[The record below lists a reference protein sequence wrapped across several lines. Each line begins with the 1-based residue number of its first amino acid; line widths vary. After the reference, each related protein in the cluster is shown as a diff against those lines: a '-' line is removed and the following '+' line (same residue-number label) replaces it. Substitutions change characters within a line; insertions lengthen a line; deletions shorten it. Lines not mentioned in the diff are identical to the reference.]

1 MSGDAVNLLAA
12 IVWLLIYCLIIGLV
26 FALVVWVLRD
36 ILGIAIPMHI
46 LKIVGAIIF
55 LLVLLWFVAALLGG
69 GALPVPF
76 R

>member
-1 MSGDAVNLLAA
+1 MSLLVAV
-12 IVWLLIYCLIIGLV
+12 IWLLIYCLIIGLV

-36 ILGIAIPMHI
+36 ILGIAIPMQI

-55 LLVLLWFVAALLGG
+55 LLVLLWFVATLLGG
-69 GALPVPF
+69 GMPVPHL

>member
-1 MSGDAVNLLAA
+1 MSILTSV
-12 IVWLLIYCLIIGLV
+12 IWLLIWLLIIGLV

-36 ILGIAIPMHI
+36 ILGLPVPMHV

-69 GALPVPF
+69 GSFPVP
-76 R
+76 RLG

>member
-1 MSGDAVNLLAA
+1 MSLLVAV
-12 IVWLLIYCLIIGLV
+12 VWLLIYCLVIGLV

-55 LLVLLWFVAALLGG
+55 LLVLLWFVATLLGG
-69 GALPVPF
+69 GGMPVP
-76 R
+76 RLG

>member
-1 MSGDAVNLLAA
+1 MSLMAAV
-12 IVWLLIYCLIIGLV
+12 IWLLVYCLIIGLV

-55 LLVLLWFVAALLGG
+55 LLVILWFVATLLGG
-69 GALPVPF
+69 GGMVVP
-76 R
+76 RLG

>member
-1 MSGDAVNLLAA
+1 MSVLTSV
-12 IVWLLIYCLIIGLV
+12 IWLLIWLLIIGLV

-36 ILGIAIPMHI
+36 ILGLPVPMHV

-69 GALPVPF
+69 GSLPFP
-76 R
+76 RLG